1 MSSEQFVSYHT
12 ILLVSPQPG
21 SHSCMDDGE
30 DVEDPDSSMMHCI
43 EHWRN
48 AGSEAQKKMFKVFN
62 ELGIFIACCHHCFV
76 LVACDMV
83 QSGEL

>member
-1 MSSEQFVSYHT
+1 MSGKQVASYHT
-12 ILLVSPQPG
+12 ILLISPQPG
-21 SHSCMDDGE
+21 SRSRTDDWE
-30 DVEDPDSSMMHCI
+30 DVEDPNSSTMHCI

-48 AGSEAQKKMFKVFN
+48 AGSEAQKKMFKVFD
-62 ELGIFIACCHHCFV
+62 ESGIFIACCRHRFV